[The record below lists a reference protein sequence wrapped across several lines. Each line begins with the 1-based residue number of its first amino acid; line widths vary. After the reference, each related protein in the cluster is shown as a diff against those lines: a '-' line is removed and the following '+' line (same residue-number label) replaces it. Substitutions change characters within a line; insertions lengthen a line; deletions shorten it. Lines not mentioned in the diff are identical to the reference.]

1 MNAPLAAVP
10 ADAGAL
16 PVEDR
21 LFAALAEGL
30 RGRGHAVCPDALPDT
45 LQESLLTHLRQM
57 PDSQFHRAGI
67 GRQQDFTLAGS
78 VRRDAICWINGE
90 SPAGQAWLNWSAALQ
105 TRLNRE
111 LLLGLFSFE
120 SHFAHY
126 GPGDFYRRHV
136 DAFAGEAN
144 RRLSLVA
151 YLNRDW
157 QPGEGGELVLYT
169 AEGELRVSPRLGT
182 LVVFLSEEF
191 PHEVLP
197 AARDRYSIAGWFR
210 VNTSSAQR
218 IDPPR

>member
-136 DAFAGEAN
+136 DDFAGEAN

-151 YLNRDW
+151 
-157 QPGEGGELVLYT
+157 YT